1 MRIGIDL
8 GGTKT
13 ECILIDET
21 GKELARNRI
30 KTEKN
35 YDGTISG
42 IISIVNRFEND
53 FGNSPAMAKR
63 LSELIPEAYVEFLP
77 GLIHMGL
84 AENPQEFNS
93 RLVPFLQ
100 DNL

>member
-1 MRIGIDL
+1 M
-8 GGTKT
+8 
-13 ECILIDET
+13 T
-21 GKELARNRI
+21 G
-30 KTEKN
+30 
-35 YDGTISG
+35 
-42 IISIVNRFEND
+42 END

-63 LSELIPEAYVEFLP
+63 MSELIPEAYVEILP
-77 GLIHMGL
+77 GLNHMGL